1 MSLKITNSRVLN
13 FYKANPG
20 QNIDK
25 NNLFLVEMI
34 ENIKENFENGINTN
48 ETLQYL
54 DNFKTIVDNNFKD
67 LENKVNDN
75 NLSNE
80 IKALDSKIQLL
91 NKDTEQLSE
100 IKNMVSSQKY
110 NLTKEIEAMMKNS
123 ENSSII
129 NIGEIIDKKHA
140 AIVNEISTELSK
152 GSRDS
157 NNALSAT
164 LNNQLQERFNDIK
177 KETDKIINSDSSNN
191 ISVIEG
197 YFTKLNDAFTI
208 SETKNESDRKHNI
221 EQQQLVTT
229 SQNELLYEK
238 LNNTIKPSL
247 ERIDQYIDIQTTTNS
262 SRKGSNSEMKLET
275 VLNKCFPNSSI
286 ENTSGMAHCG
296 DFLVK
301 YKSSSFSFHTDSNSY
316 IPVIVENKCYKD
328 NVKELEVNKFIEDV
342 KATNNHGIFLSQT
355 SGIATKNNF
364 DIEFEGTNVLI
375 YIHNVQY
382 DEHIIVSA
390 FKILEAILSKINLN
404 NSGENIPKEKIQA
417 IRREVQE
424 FIQIKSSLIKDS
436 NDIINIVKKNLIFN
450 IEKLQFP
457 NLSSLVNITTSAPT
471 HEHVCNVCGD
481 TFPTKHSLGS
491 HRKKHTS
498 KTKTNSVIDVNTS
511 S

>member
-229 SQNELLYEK
+229 SQNEL
-238 LNNTIKPSL
+238 
-247 ERIDQYIDIQTTTNS
+247 
-262 SRKGSNSEMKLET
+262 
-275 VLNKCFPNSSI
+275 
-286 ENTSGMAHCG
+286 
-296 DFLVK
+296 
-301 YKSSSFSFHTDSNSY
+301 
-316 IPVIVENKCYKD
+316 
-328 NVKELEVNKFIEDV
+328 
-342 KATNNHGIFLSQT
+342 
-355 SGIATKNNF
+355 
-364 DIEFEGTNVLI
+364 
-375 YIHNVQY
+375 
-382 DEHIIVSA
+382 
-390 FKILEAILSKINLN
+390 
-404 NSGENIPKEKIQA
+404 
-417 IRREVQE
+417 
-424 FIQIKSSLIKDS
+424 
-436 NDIINIVKKNLIFN
+436 
-450 IEKLQFP
+450 
-457 NLSSLVNITTSAPT
+457 
-471 HEHVCNVCGD
+471 
-481 TFPTKHSLGS
+481 
-491 HRKKHTS
+491 
-498 KTKTNSVIDVNTS
+498 
-511 S
+511 